1 MPRSR
6 LIARIAIIVPLAL
19 CFPAAM
25 TGSEATEA
33 ILLML
38 VGCAAAVFNKQFA
51 QDTLQ
56 AQRRRFGREQG
67 A

>member
-1 MPRSR
+1 
-6 LIARIAIIVPLAL
+6 
-19 CFPAAM
+19 M